1 MVVDPQPFLL
11 KDADRQEIFEP
22 TTEGVARREQTA
34 PPAKSGPG
42 ERNRTADT
50 GIFSSYVYIKIID
63 FKYFIYIV

>member
-1 MVVDPQPFLL
+1 M
-11 KDADRQEIFEP
+11 FEP
-22 TTEGVARREQTA
+22 IFIELRSGKVDRKGKWQQTA

-63 FKYFIYIV
+63 FKYFIYLV